1 MLNLN
6 NIIST
11 LKDFGKDGDP
21 KVVTTPTISWKY
33 FKKSRSHSPKDDYNF
48 RLHKIPD
55 SKIELLQKLNLKN
68 SKPLSSKNKKTQ
80 KSPVNISKPTIP
92 DIKNK
97 ETPANSHNTIKIVE
111 ETLKEIEENLGTLNG
126 EMATDLINQTEL
138 VEEHPLYGPSLP
150 KIMTTSFKND
160 TSTKNIQRSKSPLTL
175 TLKQITKENQIK
187 LFQLDKMLIDQNSL
201 LPSHKIALICNK
213 ILEILEETPD
223 LFHELSQNFSIF
235 LKKFLFCEEDKIYNL
250 FSNLKAFNKVKKP
263 QTYLRLLEIL
273 FEEIQNIN
281 VHNLNIFELKKQ
293 KVAEL
298 TEKNRLLEEELS
310 NLHSK
315 FLVSS
320 EEILLQ
326 KETGEKQLKEQ
337 VKKKK
342 YLFFL

>member
-1 MLNLN
+1 MLTLN

-11 LKDFGKDGDP
+11 NTDFNENRET
-21 KVVTTPTISWKY
+21 KVLTTPLISWKY

-48 RLHKIPD
+48 CLHKIPD
-55 SKIELLQKLNLKN
+55 SKIEVFLKLTLKN
-68 SKPLSSKNKKTQ
+68 SKPFSSKNRKTQ
-80 KSPVNISKPTIP
+80 KSPLNISKPS
-92 DIKNK
+92 
-97 ETPANSHNTIKIVE
+97 ANSPITIKIE
-111 ETLKEIEENLGTLNG
+111 EEKYSCSINEIEENLVTQSG
-126 EMATDLINQTEL
+126 EMATNLMNQTEL

-201 LPSHKIALICNK
+201 LPSHKTALICTK